1 MTEYVQMTPAEFRA
15 GLQSLAITQKAFA
28 EMLGLNHRTV
38 KVWALGEGAIPSYA
52 AVILRLLVAGIIDA
66 EDIEQVMS
74 TPLTSG
80 S

>member
-1 MTEYVQMTPAEFRA
+1 MTEYVQMMPAEFRA

-52 AVILRLLVAGIIDA
+52 AVIMRLMVIGLID
-66 EDIEQVMS
+66 ETDIERAMVM
-74 TPLTSG
+74 PLN
-80 S
+80 